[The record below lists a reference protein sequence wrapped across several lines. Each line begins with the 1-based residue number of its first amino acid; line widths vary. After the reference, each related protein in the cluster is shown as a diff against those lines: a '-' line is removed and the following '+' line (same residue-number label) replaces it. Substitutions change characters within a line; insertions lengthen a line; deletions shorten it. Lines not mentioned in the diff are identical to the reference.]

1 MSVLAIETATSV
13 CGAAVASDG
22 VIQALAEVD
31 GKNVHSDRLLP
42 LIEGA
47 LEEAGTP
54 LVNIDAIAV
63 SIGPGSF
70 TGLRIGLSVAKG
82 LVFATGKPLIAVPT
96 LEALAFRIV
105 HAGAARP
112 GQSILAA
119 LDARRNEV
127 YCQLFH
133 TDGRDLSPAWEVG
146 DLTVEEV
153 VGRLENAGVF
163 ITGDAREKI
172 RSTLTTESDRRIAYA
187 DADLARCSAGAVAL
201 LGERRF
207 ISGMTE
213 DPSVLEPKYIK
224 EFFLK
229 VP

>member
-13 CGAAVASDG
+13 CGAAVASEG
-22 VIQALAEVD
+22 IICSLAEVD
-31 GKNVHSDRLLP
+31 GRNIHSDRLLP
-42 LIEGA
+42 LIDDA
-47 LEEAGTP
+47 LEKAGTSP
-54 LVNIDAIAV
+54 ATVDAIAV

-82 LVFATGKPLIAVPT
+82 LVYATGKPLVAVPT

-105 HAGAARP
+105 LAGAGKN
-112 GQSILAA
+112 GQAILAV

-133 TDGRDLSPAWEVG
+133 TDGTGLLPAWEVG
-146 DLTVEEV
+146 DLTVEQVISRLGDESV
-153 VGRLENAGVF
+153 VV
-163 ITGDAREKI
+163 TGDAGKKI
-172 RSTLTTESDRRIAYA
+172 GSLATEYKRRISYA
-187 DADLARCSAGAVAL
+187 DASLSKCSAGAVAL

-207 ISGMTE
+207 MGGMTE
-213 DPSVLEPKYIK
+213 DASVLEPKYIK

-229 VP
+229 VK

>member
-13 CGAAVASDG
+13 CGAAVASGG
-22 VIQALAEVD
+22 VIRSLAEVD
-31 GKNVHSDRLLP
+31 GKNIHSDRLLP
-42 LIEGA
+42 FIEDA
-47 LEEAGTP
+47 LEEAGIP
-54 LVNIDAIAV
+54 LAAIDAIAV

-82 LVFATGKPLIAVPT
+82 LVYATGKPLVAVPT

-105 HAGAARP
+105 LAGAARD

-133 TDGRDLSPAWEVG
+133 TDGRELSPAWDVG
-146 DLTVEEV
+146 DLTVEKV
-153 VGRLENAGVF
+153 VSRLENVSVVV
-163 ITGDAREKI
+163 TGDAGEKI
-172 RSTLTTESDRRIAYA
+172 RRLATQPDRRISYA
-187 DADLARCSAGAVAL
+187 DANLSKCSAGAAAL

-207 ISGMTE
+207 MRGMTE

-224 EFFLK
+224 EFFLR
-229 VP
+229 VQ